1 MDGRLR
7 AVRSSAAA
15 SVEHTTALVGGVG
28 RRRGTEPPVTRCR
41 PAVCRNTCGSG
52 REGPAPQALPD
63 PGVETP
69 DPVAGEP
76 KHPGA
81 GRAWF
86 LKGDGGGSSTG
97 GGPGADPA
105 VERGTGPSEHAD
117 GAPTPDSKAVRVGG
131 SSNSPGGGAGGGRG
145 EGTRRSVPGAH
156 GGRREPRLGGRRIR
170 PRERRIRW
178 GGGAGGLWRRGPGQ
192 EAAARRACEGC
203 GPAVALTARCRV
215 GWARICWGR
224 RWVGVVGGRRPCEEA
239 PPPPSL
245 SPGGLPRGGL
255 SGGGEEEGGR
265 EGEGAVGGGGPP
277 GSPRGDASGAERGG
291 HVVFI

>member
-76 KHPGA
+76 KHPGD

-117 GAPTPDSKAVRVGG
+117 GAPTPDSMAVRVGG

-156 GGRREPRLGGRRIR
+156 GSVAGSPALGGDGSGRGSAGSGGVAAQGASGGAGPVRKRRR
-170 PRERRIRW
+170 VEPARDAAPPSPSQPAAGSGGRGSA
-178 GGGAGGLWRRGPGQ
+178 GGGAGWGWSGG
-192 EAAARRACEGC
+192 AARA
-203 GPAVALTARCRV
+203 
-215 GWARICWGR
+215 
-224 RWVGVVGGRRPCEEA
+224 RRPRRRR
-239 PPPPSL
+239 P
-245 SPGGLPRGGL
+245 
-255 SGGGEEEGGR
+255 
-265 EGEGAVGGGGPP
+265 
-277 GSPRGDASGAERGG
+277 
-291 HVVFI
+291 

>member
-86 LKGDGGGSSTG
+86 LKGDGGGSSTD

-105 VERGTGPSEHAD
+105 MERGSRPPETRSGLEEPGSDEGSCTGPSELSD
-117 GAPTPDSKAVRVGG
+117 GAPTPDSMVVRVGG
-131 SSNSPGGGAGGGRG
+131 SSNSPPGGGRW
-145 EGTRRSVPGAH
+145 RS
-156 GGRREPRLGGRRIR
+156 
-170 PRERRIRW
+170 
-178 GGGAGGLWRRGPGQ
+178 RGPSKSDSKLGNY
-192 EAAARRACEGC
+192 E
-203 GPAVALTARCRV
+203 PNL
-215 GWARICWGR
+215 
-224 RWVGVVGGRRPCEEA
+224 
-239 PPPPSL
+239 
-245 SPGGLPRGGL
+245 
-255 SGGGEEEGGR
+255 
-265 EGEGAVGGGGPP
+265 
-277 GSPRGDASGAERGG
+277 
-291 HVVFI
+291 

>member
-117 GAPTPDSKAVRVGG
+117 GAPTPDSMAVRVGG

-156 GGRREPRLGGRRIR
+156 GSVAGSPALGGDGSGRGSAGSGGVAAQGASGGAGPVRKRRRVERVLLRLGG
-170 PRERRIRW
+170 
-178 GGGAGGLWRRGPGQ
+178 
-192 EAAARRACEGC
+192 
-203 GPAVALTARCRV
+203 
-215 GWARICWGR
+215 
-224 RWVGVVGGRRPCEEA
+224 
-239 PPPPSL
+239 
-245 SPGGLPRGGL
+245 
-255 SGGGEEEGGR
+255 
-265 EGEGAVGGGGPP
+265 
-277 GSPRGDASGAERGG
+277 
-291 HVVFI
+291 

>member
-105 VERGTGPSEHAD
+105 VERASRPPETRSGLEEP
-117 GAPTPDSKAVRVGG
+117 G
-131 SSNSPGGGAGGGRG
+131 SDEGSRGGGRW
-145 EGTRRSVPGAH
+145 RSRGRGSPQRTPGARF
-156 GGRREPRLGGRRIR
+156 GRREPRLGGRRIR

-255 SGGGEEEGGR
+255 SGGGEEEVGR

-277 GSPRGDASGAERGG
+277 GSPRGDASRS
-291 HVVFI
+291 HIL

>member
-117 GAPTPDSKAVRVGG
+117 GAPTPDSMAVRVGG
-131 SSNSPGGGAGGGRG
+131 SSNSPGGAQVEVAGKGLAAAYPGRTVRSPGAPPWGATDPAAGAPDPVGWRRRGPLAARARSGSGGASSLRGMRPRRRPHSPLPGRVGEDLLGAALGGGGRG
-145 EGTRRSVPGAH
+145 APAVRR
-156 GGRREPRLGGRRIR
+156 R
-170 PRERRIRW
+170 PRR
-178 GGGAGGLWRRGPGQ
+178 
-192 EAAARRACEGC
+192 
-203 GPAVALTARCRV
+203 
-215 GWARICWGR
+215 
-224 RWVGVVGGRRPCEEA
+224 RRP
-239 PPPPSL
+239 
-245 SPGGLPRGGL
+245 
-255 SGGGEEEGGR
+255 
-265 EGEGAVGGGGPP
+265 
-277 GSPRGDASGAERGG
+277 
-291 HVVFI
+291 

>member
-1 MDGRLR
+1 MKEAELGPQ
-7 AVRSSAAA
+7 SSRMEHPRRIPWLFV
-15 SVEHTTALVGGVG
+15 SVEVQTHPGG
-28 RRRGTEPPVTRCR
+28 RRWRSRGRD
-41 PAVCRNTCGSG
+41 S
-52 REGPAPQALPD
+52 PQR
-63 PGVETP
+63 T
-69 DPVAGEP
+69 
-76 KHPGA
+76 PGA
-81 GRAWF
+81 RF
-86 LKGDGGGSSTG
+86 
-97 GGPGADPA
+97 
-105 VERGTGPSEHAD
+105 
-117 GAPTPDSKAVRVGG
+117 
-131 SSNSPGGGAGGGRG
+131 
-145 EGTRRSVPGAH
+145 
-156 GGRREPRLGGRRIR
+156 GRREPRLGGRRIR

-255 SGGGEEEGGR
+255 SGGGEEVGR

-277 GSPRGDASGAERGG
+277 GSPRGDASGAL
-291 HVVFI
+291 FYSCQPKQM

>member
-28 RRRGTEPPVTRCR
+28 RRRGTKPPVTRCR

-63 PGVETP
+63 PGVEAP

-76 KHPGA
+76 KHPGD

-117 GAPTPDSKAVRVGG
+117 GAPTPDSMVVRVGG
-131 SSNSPGGGAGGGRG
+131 SSNSPPGGGQVEVAGKGLAAAYPGR
-145 EGTRRSVPGAH
+145 TVRSPGA
-156 GGRREPRLGGRRIR
+156 P
-170 PRERRIRW
+170 PW
-178 GGGAGGLWRRGPGQ
+178 GATDPAAGAPDPVGWRRRGPL
-192 EAAARRACEGC
+192 AARTRSGSGGASSLSFPGL
-203 GPAVALTARCRV
+203 GARD
-215 GWARICWGR
+215 A
-224 RWVGVVGGRRPCEEA
+224 A
-239 PPPPSL
+239 PPSPSQ
-245 SPGGLPRGGL
+245 PAAGLPCI
-255 SGGGEEEGGR
+255 S
-265 EGEGAVGGGGPP
+265 
-277 GSPRGDASGAERGG
+277 
-291 HVVFI
+291 

>member
-105 VERGTGPSEHAD
+105 VERGSRPPETRSGLESLSFPGLGARDAAPPSPSQPAA
-117 GAPTPDSKAVRVGG
+117 GSGG
-131 SSNSPGGGAGGGRG
+131 RGSAGGGAGWGWSGGAARA
-145 EGTRRSVPGAH
+145 R
-156 GGRREPRLGGRRIR
+156 R
-170 PRERRIRW
+170 PRR
-178 GGGAGGLWRRGPGQ
+178 
-192 EAAARRACEGC
+192 
-203 GPAVALTARCRV
+203 
-215 GWARICWGR
+215 
-224 RWVGVVGGRRPCEEA
+224 RRP
-239 PPPPSL
+239 
-245 SPGGLPRGGL
+245 
-255 SGGGEEEGGR
+255 
-265 EGEGAVGGGGPP
+265 
-277 GSPRGDASGAERGG
+277 
-291 HVVFI
+291 